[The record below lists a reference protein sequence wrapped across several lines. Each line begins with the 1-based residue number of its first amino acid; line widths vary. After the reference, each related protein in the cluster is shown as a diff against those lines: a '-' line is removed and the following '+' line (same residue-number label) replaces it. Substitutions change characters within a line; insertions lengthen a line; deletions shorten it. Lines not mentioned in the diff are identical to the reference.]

1 MKNFD
6 LKKIVKNPKL
16 YASVLSGVIAVTS
29 LSGCVN
35 KDKGNQDSAVTA
47 EVTTKI
53 FNEGEHYIS
62 SKYNFE
68 VLRMEPNELD
78 CPVGYKIVDV
88 ECVDKYDKRY
98 IFIISYVNTVP
109 VECAPNELGEY
120 SNFGTPIEQEKTLT
134 LENSCK

>member
-1 MKNFD
+1 
-6 LKKIVKNPKL
+6 
-16 YASVLSGVIAVTS
+16 
-29 LSGCVN
+29 
-35 KDKGNQDSAVTA
+35 
-47 EVTTKI
+47 
-53 FNEGEHYIS
+53 
-62 SKYNFE
+62 
-68 VLRMEPNELD
+68 MEPNELD